1 MHGSLRALLGSGN
14 LNSGPYAW
22 IADNSYTDLA
32 PWPHVSLLLCLIIY
46 FVIFGH
52 LSYLLMSFSSV
63 QS

>member
-1 MHGSLRALLGSGN
+1 MHESLTAVLGSGN

-22 IADNSYTDLA
+22 IANNSYTDQA

-46 FVIFGH
+46 FIMFGH
-52 LSYLLMSFSSV
+52 LSYLLMSLSSV